1 MITQAHCNLR
11 SMCGRYALHANP
23 EVVRLQFGLASAPEF
38 APRYNVCPGTPILA
52 IRGSPAR
59 ATLLPWSSKP
69 PNARGET
76 VAEKPM
82 FASAFRGFRCL
93 VPASGFYEWK
103 SAGGRKQPYYI
114 SPGENSLF
122 GLAGIVVLW
131 KGERRVTLITTAP
144 NDLMC
149 EIHDRMPVILARED
163 YGTWLDPAN
172 PDARGFLRPY
182 PAARMRAHAV
192 SPRVNRPENDDAALI
207 ESITA
212 PSD

>member
-23 EVVRLQFGLASAPEF
+23 EVVRLQFGLASMPEF

-52 IRGSPAR
+52 VRGAPRR
-59 ATLLPWSSKP
+59 AEHLTGGSTP

-82 FASAFRGFRCL
+82 FASALRGFRCL

-103 SAGGRKQPYYI
+103 SVAGRRHPYYAF
-114 SPGENSLF
+114 PGEEPLF

-131 KGERRVTLITTAP
+131 KGERTVSLITTAP
-144 NDLMC
+144 NELMC
-149 EIHDRMPVILARED
+149 EIHDRMPVIVAPED
-163 YGTWLDPAN
+163 YAAWLDPAN
-172 PDARGFLRPY
+172 
-182 PAARMRAHAV
+182 
-192 SPRVNRPENDDAALI
+192 
-207 ESITA
+207 
-212 PSD
+212 

>member
-11 SMCGRYALHANP
+11 SMCGRYALHASP
-23 EVVRLQFGLASAPEF
+23 EVVRLQFGLASVPEF

-52 IRGSPAR
+52 VRGSPAR
-59 ATLLPWSSKP
+59 AELLPWASKP

-103 SAGGRKQPYYI
+103 AVAGRKQPYYVL
-114 SPGENSLF
+114 PRENPLF
-122 GLAGIVVLW
+122 GLAGIVLLW
-131 KGERRVTLITTAP
+131 KGERSISLITTGA
-144 NDLMC
+144 NDLMQ
-149 EIHDRMPVILARED
+149 EIHDRMPVILAPED
-163 YGTWLDPAN
+163 YAAWLDPAN
-172 PDARGFLRPY
+172 RDASGLLRPY
-182 PAARMRAHAV
+182 PAERMRAHAV
-192 SPRVNRPENDDAALI
+192 SPRVNRPEHDDAALI

-212 PSD
+212 A

>member
-23 EVVRLQFGLASAPEF
+23 EVVRLQFGLASVPEF

-52 IRGSPAR
+52 VRGSPAR
-59 ATLLPWSSKP
+59 AALLPWGAKP

-103 SAGGRKQPYYI
+103 TVAGRKQPYYVF
-114 SPGENSLF
+114 PGETPLF
-122 GLAGIVVLW
+122 GLAGMVLLW
-131 KGERRVTLITTAP
+131 KGERSIALITTAP
-144 NDLMC
+144 NELMR

-163 YGTWLDPAN
+163 YGAWLDPAN
-172 PDARGFLRPY
+172 QDARGFLRPY

-192 SPRVNRPENDDAALI
+192 SPRVNRPEHDDAALI
-207 ESITA
+207 ESVTA